1 MYEQYFQEVYLFVLS
16 LSRNEAVAEEITQE
30 TFFKALKSIDTFKGN
45 SKISVWLCQ
54 IAKNTYFSHYEKQK
68 RIDSLQTQSV
78 AQHSGPR
85 FEEALLNQDDSF
97 RIHQA
102 LHQLQEPYKEVFT
115 LRVFGELSFAQ
126 ISQLFEKTESWS
138 RVTFYRAKQKIQ
150 KKDRIL
156 VWKKGMKL
164 PPANDKVEAFFTAKE
179 GEIQQSL
186 TFP

>member
-1 MYEQYFQEVYLFVLS
+1 MFVLS

-30 TFFKALKSIDTFKGN
+30 TFFKALKSIDTFRGN

-68 RIDSLQTQSV
+68 RHEPLQSQSV
-78 AQHSGPR
+78 TQPR
-85 FEEALLNQDDSF
+85 FEEALLDQDDSF

-150 KKDRIL
+150 
-156 VWKKGMKL
+156 
-164 PPANDKVEAFFTAKE
+164 
-179 GEIQQSL
+179 SL
-186 TFP
+186 LEEEF